1 MLVAVRPR
9 IASTIA
15 LLAVSAVL
23 TACAAGGGS
32 ENQQS
37 NSPLVDTGQSSQP
50 SPSGDG
56 ASPTSNR
63 ESATE
68 APSATA
74 APGSANVRISP
85 EEITQENLTI
95 SMAVVPAARMVGASA
110 PSTGPTP
117 QGQQGSQGQGGA
129 AQTMVTVGGQTQG
142 ISKNLD
148 AAQGP
153 PPDPKEATGDYI
165 RHITVVVKD
174 ESTGQVVPYLN
185 VSMDLLRDGR
195 PVQYDQPLLAMV
207 PAGGSAD
214 QLHYGNN
221 VAFPGK
227 GRYQLFV
234 RIGASPAL
242 GDNAPP
248 AAQFGV
254 TIE

>member
-1 MLVAVRPR
+1 MMLAAVRPR
-9 IASTIA
+9 IAGAIA

-37 NSPLVDTGQSSQP
+37 SSPLVDTGQSSQSATP
-50 SPSGDG
+50 G
-56 ASPTSNR
+56 ADTGTSPTR
-63 ESATE
+63 DAATV
-68 APSATA
+68 APSETA
-74 APGSANVRISP
+74 VPGTGANVRISP
-85 EEITQENLTI
+85 QEVTQDNLTI
-95 SMAVVPAARMVGASA
+95 TMSVGTAVRMVAASP
-110 PSTGPTP
+110 PSAGPTP
-117 QGQQGSQGQGGA
+117 QGQQGQGGG
-129 AQTMVTVGGQTQG
+129 AQTMVVVGGQTQG

-148 AAQGP
+148 ASQGP

-165 RHITVVVKD
+165 RHVAVVVKD
-174 ESTGQVVPYLN
+174 KSTEQVVPYLS
-185 VSMDLLRDGR
+185 VSTDLLRDGR

-207 PAGGSAD
+207 PTGGSAD

-242 GDNAPP
+242 GNSAPP
-248 AAQFGV
+248 AAQFEV